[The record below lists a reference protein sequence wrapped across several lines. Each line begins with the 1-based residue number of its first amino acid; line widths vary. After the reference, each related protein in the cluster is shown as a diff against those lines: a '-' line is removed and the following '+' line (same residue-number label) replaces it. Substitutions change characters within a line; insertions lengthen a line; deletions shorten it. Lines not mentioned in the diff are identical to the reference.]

1 MVSSFLGRQRELE
14 VLARAH
20 EGERGALIPVYGRRR
35 VGKTCLL
42 LQFFE
47 SRCGVFYL
55 GKQAPA
61 QLQIK
66 EFLAVA
72 AQELDQPLLNHVSL
86 DSWKPALEAVLDAW
100 RGPGKLV
107 LILDEFQWIVA
118 ASPEL
123 PSILQELWDL
133 RLSRTGEAMIV
144 LCGSYVGFMER
155 EVLGRKSPL
164 FGRRTAQ
171 IHLKPFSFREARL
184 FHPGYSLADAAR
196 TYFICGG
203 VPLYL
208 REFDGGRSVEKN
220 IQDTLLSEHSTL
232 HREPDFLLRE
242 ELRELRSYTAILTTI
257 ASGSRP
263 MREISRKTG
272 IDSRN
277 LNYYLNQL
285 QELGYVRR
293 RYPLTGNRPVAR
305 SVRFALS
312 DPLLRFWFRFVFPNL
327 SSLLQM
333 GTRRCFTERIRA
345 KLTPYF
351 GLCFEELCREALP
364 YLYDAEGLTAGFE
377 VGEYWDKDVQIDLV
391 GLRDDNWTDIGECKW
406 VAFRSQR
413 ALVEEVRAKAR
424 RFQNARNATI
434 GCRLFVQNGRQIPV
448 KETEGVRW
456 HSLEQLYGE
465 G

>member
-1 MVSSFLGRQRELE
+1 MMNTFWGRQRELE
-14 VLARAH
+14 VLTRAH
-20 EGERGALIPVYGRRR
+20 EHESSALIPIYGRRR
-35 VGKTCLL
+35 VGKTYML

-47 SRCGVFYL
+47 GRRGVFYL

-61 QLQIK
+61 QLQMK

-72 AQELDQPLLNHVSL
+72 ARGLDQPLLARVSL
-86 DSWKPALEAVLDAW
+86 DGWRQVFEAVLDAW
-100 RGPGKLV
+100 RGPEKLII
-107 LILDEFQWIVA
+107 ILDEFQWMVG

-123 PSILQELWDL
+123 PSVLQELWDL
-133 RLSRTGEAMIV
+133 RVSRSGEAMIV

-171 IHLKPFSFREARL
+171 IHLRPFGFREARQ

-208 REFDGGRSVEKN
+208 RQFDGSRSVEKN
-220 IQDTLLSEHSTL
+220 IQDTLLTEHSTL

-242 ELRELRSYTAILTTI
+242 ELRELRSYTAILTTL
-257 ASGSRP
+257 ASGSLP
-263 MREISRKTG
+263 AREISQKTG

-277 LNYYLNQL
+277 LNYYMNQL

-293 RYPLTGNRPVAR
+293 RYPLTGARPVAR
-305 SVRFALS
+305 NVRFAMD
-312 DPLLRFWFRFVFPNL
+312 DPLLRFWFRFVFPNM

-333 GTRRCFTERIRA
+333 GTRRCFTERIRSR
-345 KLTPYF
+345 LTPYF
-351 GLCFEELCREALP
+351 GLCFEDLCREALP
-364 YLYDAEGLTAGFE
+364 YLYDEDGLTAGFS
-377 VGEYWDKDVQIDLV
+377 VGEYWDKQVQIDVV

-406 VAFRSQR
+406 GAFRSQR
-413 ALVEEVRAKAR
+413 ALVEEVRSKATR
-424 RFQNARNATI
+424 YQNPRNATL
-434 GCRLFVQNGRQIPV
+434 GCRLFIRDARRVPAR
-448 KETEGVRW
+448 TEQGIRW
-456 HSLEQLYGE
+456 HSLADLYGE
-465 G
+465 R